1 MRTPAQIDSI
11 DSRSSTAGSMAS
23 EDGGRQQ
30 AAPPEGSQ
38 QQDQAG
44 GGEGGQ
50 EGGSTTRQGESNGD
64 GDGAGTEQMA
74 TRAVHAA
81 APATNASADANA
93 TAGTEQERSQH
104 ETGDGGDPCDAS
116 TNTAIALPDE
126 EMAAWIGYNLDL
138 STLPP
143 GAYLVEPTYPRGNGE
158 PVLTAEVRLARD
170 EDGNGDGDGAEED
183 ESATGDASRSSVS
196 AVSSVSTV
204 SAVSALTMHHPN
216 FAEAAASS
224 RNSGG
229 TGTITDDTNIHHV
242 VTATCVDEECI
253 VDARPVLDEDET
265 ALQVQA
271 EHRQQIVAMRKRQ
284 HGFFGG
290 GVLALVV
297 LAVVLAVVFGGG
309 GGGNSDANEGV
320 DTAGS
325 AQVDTDRLEALRTIV
340 LPLSGSGVFDPTSPA
355 YSEQRVDWNRGSSF
369 KGSDFTGVEK
379 EVEVKGI
386 LCDAESGRVERI
398 IYCKSSV

>member
-1 MRTPAQIDSI
+1 
-11 DSRSSTAGSMAS
+11 
-23 EDGGRQQ
+23 
-30 AAPPEGSQ
+30 
-38 QQDQAG
+38 
-44 GGEGGQ
+44 
-50 EGGSTTRQGESNGD
+50 
-64 GDGAGTEQMA
+64 MA

-81 APATNASADANA
+81 APATNADANA

-104 ETGDGGDPCDAS
+104 EAGDGGDPCDAS

-290 GVLALVV
+290 AVLALVV

-309 GGGNSDANEGV
+309 GGGNSDDNEGV

-355 YSEQRVDWNRGSSF
+355 YSEQRVATLEWLANDRYATERLPADDPSLTWKIRQRYVVGLFHIMTDSSNWFDDFNGLTDQDECNWNRGSYF
-369 KGSDFTGVEK
+369 KGDFTGVEK
-379 EVEVKGI
+379 EVEVIGHFLVIVKHW
-386 LCDAESGRVERI
+386 
-398 IYCKSSV
+398 SSVSPRLLQ